1 MSNIQIPFY
10 GKATR
15 FKSFWNNH
23 PTKLIRVP
31 EILADQVINYARQL
45 DNQNNLNNNHVTG
58 KLKAIVEKIENQEKG
73 YKSNSATAL
82 IKDVKNIMKDF

>member
-15 FKSFWNNH
+15 FKSFWNNQ

-31 EILADQVINYARQL
+31 EILADQIINYARQL

-58 KLKAIVEKIENQEKG
+58 KLKAIIEKIENQEKG

-82 IKDVKNIMKDF
+82 IKDVKKLKKDL

>member
-1 MSNIQIPFY
+1 MSNMKIPFY

-15 FKSFWNNH
+15 FESFWNNQ

-31 EILADQVINYARQL
+31 ENLADQIINYARQL
-45 DNQNNLNNNHVTG
+45 DNQNNFNNNHVTG

-82 IKDVKNIMKDF
+82 IKNLKKLMKDF